1 MTATPYIE
9 VQEWHYTASPQY
21 TSSTRGDTSTPHAY
35 AYPQKRIAD
44 KMDHRDFSTRL
55 HGKTKL
61 PPVADWPTNTSNLR
75 ATSDSRQLSPHD
87 ERHPQECA
95 PRQPPTSPWESRTY
109 QYAPSVNAPAPSLG
123 GSMRLQTTTATWGLN
138 GAFSFAGSWPSARAA
153 PSLSATPAE
162 SRAPSSDRR
171 SDIGDGG
178 SSEDMRESL
187 PSSRRRPSDMLPL
200 VPNRAPALS
209 ESDIILLAANS
220 SRQPTASSSD
230 RRRERAVSPA
240 GERVQ
245 LPPIRELGVQR
256 RSIDYSP
263 HPRAAAALAHGASVQ
278 LPSFPDFVQGSSR
291 ASFAASTSRDGRRDT
306 VSPPPSPSPSVASF
320 CTNARSGDFTDTEP
334 TEEEDVTMGEYKR
347 PGSFPPP
354 AAMHPSRAMSLEV
367 GAHVV
372 RRPPSPARPSPPL
385 DGEFANPAAPPVTP
399 GASIVTST
407 LEVHMEDGLRP
418 SGRGRKQD
426 QSSISGTRR
435 RARARPTEA
444 KEPPQKKYRFVAS
457 KLSNDLLPPSEA
469 RHVDAVERERSP
481 SARGG
486 GSKRK
491 LSVSIPPSSPAS
503 SEDIPLSA
511 TTTCPKTKPHAERET
526 RPEPQPASEPPK
538 RRGRPPR
545 PAYDVESIAP
555 IDPDSPEAKGQF
567 PEYRYVGEQG
577 PMPCKFDGCNVQ
589 LSGKKAELTTHFK
602 FHFHTVNGRALVC
615 PWETKNRH
623 GVYEPCGQTFRDSAN
638 MGRHV
643 STRHMKVEG
652 YECGRCGRAFARRDA
667 TLRHMKT
674 MCSPDKQRRR
684 AARRRSES
692 DEWED
697 EVNDADYS
705 GSSKDDEGLG
715 QD

>member
-9 VQEWHYTASPQY
+9 VQERHYAALPQHI
-21 TSSTRGDTSTPHAY
+21 SSTRGDTSTPHAY

-61 PPVADWPTNTSNLR
+61 PPAADWLTNTSNLR

-87 ERHPQECA
+87 ERHQGEYA
-95 PRQPPTSPWESRTY
+95 PRQPPVSPWESRTY
-109 QYAPSVNAPAPSLG
+109 QYAPSTSAPAPSLG
-123 GSMRLQTTTATWGLN
+123 GSMRLRTTTATWGLN
-138 GAFSFAGSWPSARAA
+138 GAFSGSWSNAR
-153 PSLSATPAE
+153 PAE
-162 SRAPSSDRR
+162 SRAPISDRR
-171 SDIGDGG
+171 GDIGDGG
-178 SSEDMRESL
+178 SSEDTRESL

-220 SRQPTASSSD
+220 SRQRTTSPSD
-230 RRRERAVSPA
+230 RRRERAASPA
-240 GERVQ
+240 NERVQ
-245 LPPIRELGVQR
+245 LPPIREMGAQR
-256 RSIDYSP
+256 GSIDYSP
-263 HPRAAAALAHGASVQ
+263 HSRAATALAHGASVQ

-291 ASFAASTSRDGRRDT
+291 ASFALNTSRDGRRDT

-320 CTNARSGDFTDTEP
+320 CTNARSGEFTDTEP

-354 AAMHPSRAMSLEV
+354 AAMHPSRAMSHEV
-367 GAHVV
+367 SAHAV
-372 RRPPSPARPSPPL
+372 RRPLSPARPSPPL
-385 DGEFANPAAPPVTP
+385 DGDFSSSAAPLVTP
-399 GASIVTST
+399 TAATATST

-418 SGRGRKQD
+418 VGRGRKQD
-426 QSSISGTRR
+426 DQTSTSGTRR

-457 KLSNDLLPPSEA
+457 KLSNDVHPPPEVQ
-469 RHVDAVERERSP
+469 RVDTIERERSP
-481 SARGG
+481 SPRG

-511 TTTCPKTKPHAERET
+511 TTTCPKTKAHAEQET
-526 RPEPQPASEPPK
+526 RPEPQPVSEPPK

-545 PAYDVESIAP
+545 PAYDVESVAP

-577 PMPCKFDGCNVQ
+577 PMPCKFDGCHVQ

-602 FHFHTVNGRALVC
+602 FHFHTVHGRALVC

-623 GVYEPCGQTFRDSAN
+623 GVYEPCGHTFRDSAN

-643 STRHMKVEG
+643 ATRHMKVEG

-684 AARRRSES
+684 AARRRSS
-692 DEWED
+692 PDEWED
-697 EVNDADYS
+697 ETNDADNS